1 MRRPEP
7 AWPAPILLVCADSA
21 MSWWRCDACG
31 SAAVDFLGCAPRE
44 LHCTASAKA
53 APRCHCSGQKPVR
66 RPVGGCCGSC
76 YSGCGAAAAAAGGGG
91 RGGDNGGDGAGRWQ
105 RQGRGLPSLS
115 PLACRRPAP
124 QQSPSATVTASSFEW
139 DPAAEMEAG
148 GRETETLRRR
158 QRSSQQSNDHPA
170 ERAGAVAGGGGGGRQ
185 AVAAAWAAAAALLC
199 TTAAGHGHGAET
211 LRVGGGLSIIIE
223 S

>member
-91 RGGDNGGDGAGRWQ
+91 RGGDNGSGGAGC
-105 RQGRGLPSLS
+105 GGDE
-115 PLACRRPAP
+115 RPA
-124 QQSPSATVTASSFEW
+124 E
-139 DPAAEMEAG
+139 
-148 GRETETLRRR
+148 
-158 QRSSQQSNDHPA
+158 
-170 ERAGAVAGGGGGGRQ
+170 GAVAGGGGAEVVRPARGPAGSRPSLRHVL
-185 AVAAAWAAAAALLC
+185 AVAVA
-199 TTAAGHGHGAET
+199 
-211 LRVGGGLSIIIE
+211 VGRRRRRW
-223 S
+223 